1 MSRTEKNLL
10 LGESVARLIKSLD
23 AFSSGTVQLKKLVEL
38 RDEVVKHLTNIPG
51 IFLISS
57 TH

>member
-38 RDEVVKHLTNIPG
+38 RDEVVEHLTNIPG